1 MIKAYGRGSEK
12 LAVKSG
18 FGFSTLTKQDQGSEC
33 DQGQVH
39 STIKDQDSVQTRVR
53 VQDQH

>member
-12 LAVKSG
+12 LAMKSG
-18 FGFSTLTKQDQGSEC
+18 FSTPTKQDQGSGC

-39 STIKDQDSVQTRVR
+39 STIKDQDSVRTRVG
-53 VQDQH
+53 VQDQC